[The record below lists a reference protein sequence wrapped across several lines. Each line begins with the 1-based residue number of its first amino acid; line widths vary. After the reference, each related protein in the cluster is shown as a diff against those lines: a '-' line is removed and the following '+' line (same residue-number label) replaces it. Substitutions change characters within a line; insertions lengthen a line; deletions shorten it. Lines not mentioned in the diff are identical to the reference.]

1 MEYLTTLDSIT
12 SLLLALSR
20 PPVCPAQHSGNAPS
34 ESPSVHESL
43 HPPLPAAEPASRL
56 SSDEG
61 ECDEKEEPVE
71 KLDCHYSGHH
81 PQPAAVGFVLGSLAL
96 SLPLN

>member
-1 MEYLTTLDSIT
+1 MDFYWAWFNNTW
-12 SLLLALSR
+12 LLLALPR
-20 PPVCPAQHSGNAPS
+20 PPGCPAQHGGNAPS
-34 ESPSVHESL
+34 ESPSVHESPQ
-43 HPPLPAAEPASRL
+43 PPLPAAEPASRL

-81 PQPAAVGFVLGSLAL
+81 PQPAAVRFQS
-96 SLPLN
+96 